1 MMMDD
6 TEPAEEADIDIAE
19 SPVPE
24 PVPVSEPATVKRG
37 MGFVPVFLMMLLAVG
52 GGAVGGALIAEYR
65 SGGSEDVS
73 ALATKSEVTEIKSD
87 ISGLERSLEDM
98 SAELSN
104 VSSDNSPSAD
114 TVDFSEITAR
124 IEALESRDVPAAESG
139 APSADLIARMEAL
152 EAKPDEVENTVLPD
166 NLMARIEALEARTD
180 EAKPV
185 NAQEPVDLSPINDQL
200 NSLAERLTALE
211 EAAAAP
217 AEPMINPEVAAE
229 LETLGTRLNT
239 AEETLAQGPDLSVVN
254 ARMAEIEARIS
265 AVEQGPEIQ
274 TLPPFPREDV
284 LNAVANSLGETRK
297 GWFGRVL
304 DSQVKVTPDELIL
317 KLDNIEKFLT
327 DQNYDR
333 ALREI
338 GELPEPGR
346 KAAEGW
352 VEILQEY
359 RSQND

>member
-1 MMMDD
+1 
-6 TEPAEEADIDIAE
+6 
-19 SPVPE
+19 
-24 PVPVSEPATVKRG
+24 
-37 MGFVPVFLMMLLAVG
+37 
-52 GGAVGGALIAEYR
+52 
-65 SGGSEDVS
+65 
-73 ALATKSEVTEIKSD
+73 
-87 ISGLERSLEDM
+87 M